1 MFVTMTVGQDKYG
14 RIAVGLDEL
23 IQFFIT
29 VFVELNGVAVG
40 RNGLHYS
47 QFWFQKYGIFCYN
60 FSSQLVHLSTFK
72 QTMDKIFNNTEVA
85 FSLKTD
91 TELDRAYFL
100 FKMIASEPLV
110 RIGTAVTNF
119 AIKAHLPVE
128 GLIRATVFDH
138 FCGGTTEVDCLSV
151 VDKMYTKGVSS
162 VLDYSVEGK
171 EEEAQ
176 FDAALNMT
184 LKTVDF
190 AKERQAIPFAVFKP
204 TGLGRIALYEKV
216 GLKHPLTANE
226 QSEWNRV
233 CERFDI
239 ICKTAHAKDVA
250 LLIDAEESWMQDA
263 ADDLVEE
270 MMRRY
275 NKEKAIVFNTLQ
287 MYRWDR
293 LDYLKQL
300 HQRAQADGFY
310 IGMKL
315 VRGAY
320 MEKEND
326 RAQQMGQ
333 QSPICPSKVA
343 TDDNYNAAVDYMMEH
358 IDRMAIFAGTH
369 NEESSYKLM
378 EMMAAKGLAKSDSRI
393 WFGQLYGMSDNISY
407 NLAAHGYNVA
417 KYLPFGPVRDVM
429 PYLIRRAEENTSVAG
444 QTSRELNL
452 LKTERQRRKLDK

>member
-1 MFVTMTVGQDKYG
+1 MQLLDK
-14 RIAVGLDEL
+14 
-23 IQFFIT
+23 
-29 VFVELNGVAVG
+29 
-40 RNGLHYS
+40 
-47 QFWFQKYGIFCYN
+47 
-60 FSSQLVHLSTFK
+60 
-72 QTMDKIFNNTEVA
+72 MDKIFNNTEVA
-85 FSLKTD
+85 FALKSD

-100 FKMIASEPLV
+100 FKMIANEPLV

-119 AIKAHLPVE
+119 ALKAHLPVD

-138 FCGGTTEVDCLSV
+138 FCGGVNEMDCLSV

-176 FDAALNMT
+176 FDAALEMT
-184 LKTVDF
+184 LKTVEF

-204 TGLGRIALYEKV
+204 TGLGRLDLYTKV
-216 GLKHPLTANE
+216 GEKQPLSAEE
-226 QSEWNRV
+226 QVEWNKV
-233 CERFDI
+233 KERFEI
-239 ICKTAHAKDVA
+239 ICKTAHSKDVA

-270 MMRRY
+270 MMRKY
-275 NKEKAIVFNTLQ
+275 NKEKVIVFNTLQ

-293 LDYLKQL
+293 MDYLKAL
-300 HQRAQADGFY
+300 HERAKSDGFY

-320 MEKEND
+320 MEKEHK
-326 RAQQMGQ
+326 RAEENGYPT
-333 QSPICPSKVA
+333 PICASKQA
-343 TDDNYNAAVDYMMEH
+343 TDDNYNTAVDYMMQH
-358 IDRMAIFAGTH
+358 IDKMAIFAGTH

-378 EMMAAKGLAKSDSRI
+378 DMLKNNNIEIKDQRI

-407 NLAAHGYNVA
+407 NLASHGYNVA

-452 LKTERQRRKLDK
+452 LKAERERRKSK